1 METYL
6 WREIAP
12 SAAVPSVVLPH
23 GSWDAAGD
31 DTDAPP
37 GQCGA
42 DAAGPTLA
50 GVSLRVAPLAARH
63 SNLLGLDLHT
73 VTALLHVLSSSIE
86 SQQSGGPAPANAAAA
101 AETAGAPD
109 VVASSGH
116 NALVSV
122 TVSQALRAWGGVD
135 RSMSRDWGQSN
146 SFAQLLLPS

>member
-23 GSWDAAGD
+23 GSWDGAGD
-31 DTDAPP
+31 DADEAL
-37 GQCGA
+37 GQCNV

-73 VTALLHVLSSSIE
+73 VTALLHVLSSSVE
-86 SQQSGGPAPANAAAA
+86 PQQSGGPAPANAAAA
-101 AETAGAPD
+101 AETADAPS
-109 VVASSGH
+109 SSGH
-116 NALVSV
+116 HAPVSV
-122 TVSQALRAWGGVD
+122 TVSQALRAWGGAD

-146 SFAQLLLPS
+146 SFAQLVMPS